1 MLGDALKK
9 YAEDFGGFQ
18 VAQLSRGEI
27 AARLCCARFCGDWA
41 QAQIHFQGGYRV
53 VCGRHA
59 VVILMMT
66 LGVLGDPSPVPEV
79 RGFAGTLGVDW
90 DRLMESEPK
99 HPVLP
104 EHFVCG
110 RCGGGY
116 LVETA
121 GMYAGKR
128 YIHTCGE

>member
-1 MLGDALKK
+1 MLDDAVKMYGD
-9 YAEDFGGFQ
+9 DFGGFQ
-18 VAQLSRGEI
+18 VGRLPWEQVK
-27 AARLCCARFCGDWA
+27 ARFCCARFCHSTGMT
-41 QAQIHFQGGYRV
+41 QVPFSGGYRV

-79 RGFAGTLGVDW
+79 REYARKLGVDW
-90 DRLMESEPK
+90 DRLMETEPR

-116 LVETA
+116 LMETQ
-121 GMYAGKR
+121 GMFTGKR
-128 YIHTCGE
+128 YVHTCGD